1 MHLSRHGERGR
12 ERERERKRGRN
23 GVLSPFSIYSSLSLA
38 LYPNRAL
45 CLPPFSHFLIVN
57 KPSLSLSLSLSLASG
72 DAHECAMRV
81 CVSVQCV
88 SVTVVA
94 PPKNHNVLAFAARY
108 NKSRVPVHSG
118 IRPLLPVY

>member
-1 MHLSRHGERGR
+1 MEKGGER

-57 KPSLSLSLSLSLASG
+57 KPSLSLSLSLSLLPP
-72 DAHECAMRV
+72 AMLM
-81 CVSVQCV
+81 SVQCV
-88 SVTVVA
+88 SV
-94 PPKNHNVLAFAARY
+94 
-108 NKSRVPVHSG
+108 
-118 IRPLLPVY
+118 